1 MLRQSEWDIT
11 VEDLRELRDAGSDF
25 QLIDV
30 REPREYEVSS
40 LGGELIPL
48 KTLPERVADLDKTRH
63 IVVHCKS
70 GGRSSKAVQLLR
82 GAGFENVW
90 NVNGF
95 LLAGVDRIDPLL
107 PIG

>member
-30 REPREYEVSS
+30 REPREYEVRS

-48 KTLPERVADLDKTRH
+48 KTLPERVADLDTTRH

-70 GGRSSKAVQLLR
+70 GGRSSKAVQRLR
-82 GAGFENVW
+82 GAGCENVW
-90 NVNGF
+90 NVNGG
-95 LLAGVDRIDPLL
+95 LLAWVDRIDPSL